1 LSFHIEEVNIFQ
13 KELENGKF
21 MVLATSKTL

>member
-1 LSFHIEEVNIFQ
+1 M
-13 KELENGKF
+13 ENGKF